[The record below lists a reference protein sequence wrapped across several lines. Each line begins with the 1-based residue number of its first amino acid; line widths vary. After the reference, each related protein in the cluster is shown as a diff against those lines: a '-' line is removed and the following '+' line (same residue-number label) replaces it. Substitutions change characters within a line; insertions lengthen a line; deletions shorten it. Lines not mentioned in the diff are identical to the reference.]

1 MSIKKNYEEYC
12 DNARKHLSI
21 ATKNNIPYNMSWLMF
36 FEYNL
41 EKFYDK
47 NELNKFVEENKIN
60 SKYDFVDIRYG
71 STPYQVFYGNKLNE
85 IRDCHTKSYY
95 LQNITFDLFG
105 GRQNCYCSK
114 PSIDKELF
122 DDYLSGEISESQ
134 FIKITMRAQQKVR

>member
-47 NELNKFVEENKIN
+47 NELNKFIEENKIN
-60 SKYDFVDIRYG
+60 SSYDFVDIRYG
-71 STPYQVFYGNKLNE
+71 ATPYQVFYGNKLNE
-85 IRDCHTKSYY
+85 IDIEDTKLSY
-95 LQNITFDLFG
+95 LEQITFDLFG
-105 GRQNCYCSK
+105 GRKDCFWGK
-114 PSIDKELF
+114 PNIDEELF
-122 DDYLSGEISESQ
+122 DDYLSGDISESQ
-134 FIKITMRAQQKVR
+134 FIKITMRSQQKCR